1 MKKMFLLTAL
11 ILFGLA
17 GCTGSSDFATVSDLD
32 PVSLPRFT
40 SFDEIELPDFVE
52 VILEDGETSLVP
64 VSWDIARNQYDAT
77 RVGEVTITGRFL
89 TQGEEN
95 PEGLAPK
102 MVVDLTPVDWL
113 TTLANEPDY
122 SNFYQAYL
130 ASDMPGLLDAGN
142 FTLFAPNNEAF
153 NGILN
158 ILGLTFDG
166 FLESDDLNAVVSYHF
181 VEGAYTAQELLL
193 EVPGDLNT
201 FEGSTLTMD
210 FDDQFLT
217 LNILNRVIR
226 TNEPNT
232 DAQIHQIDGVLIPP
246 GIAANNLGDILTDQ
260 TFNILTQVL
269 GDVGVDPLS
278 LLNTGFTAFLP
289 SQEAFEALALERG
302 ISLQDLLAEPDIGD
316 ILAGHIILEEYS
328 AEELYLDAP
337 KSLETLN
344 GTLLT
349 VEVVDDQ
356 LLINGILLESSQ
368 DTGQF
373 GIIHT
378 ISEVIISE

>member
-1 MKKMFLLTAL
+1 MKKWLGLSFLIMFVLS
-11 ILFGLA
+11 
-17 GCTGSSDFATVSDLD
+17 GCNAESTFKDVSDLED
-32 PVSLPRFT
+32 LTVPRFSEFET
-40 SFDEIELPDFVE
+40 LTLPDFIE
-52 VILEDGETSLVP
+52 VTLENGEVADIP
-64 VSWDIARNQYDAT
+64 VSWDTARTQYDST

-95 PEGLAPK
+95 PNALTPK
-102 MVVDLTPVDWL
+102 IIVNLTPVDWL

-122 SNFYQAYL
+122 SNFYAAYL

-158 ILGLTFDG
+158 VLGLTFDA

-181 VEGAYTAQELLL
+181 IEGAYTAQELLL
-193 EVPGDLNT
+193 EVPGNLNT

-232 DAQIHQIDGVLIPP
+232 DAHIHQIDGVLIPP
-246 GIAANNLGDILTDQ
+246 GIAANNLGDILNDQ

-269 GDVGVDPLS
+269 GDVGIDPLA

-302 ISLQDLLAEPDIGD
+302 LSLTDLLAEPDIGD
-316 ILAGHIILEEYS
+316 LLAGHIVLEELT
-328 AEELYLDAP
+328 AESLYLDAP
-337 KSLETLN
+337 RTLETLG
-344 GTLLT
+344 GTTLTIT
-349 VEVVDDQ
+349 VENDQ
-356 LLINGILLESSQ
+356 LLVNGIVVESSQ

-378 ISEVIISE
+378 ISEVIKE